1 MYRLY
6 IRVRA
11 KKTVEN
17 CLRTMVSCHYNKR
30 LLVFTRMRLSLVCRD
45 HDQQANHQQQSTTR
59 KQHQL
64 LYIGDVA
71 IQQ

>member
-17 CLRTMVSCHYNKR
+17 CLRTTVSCHYNKR
-30 LLVFTRMRLSLVCRD
+30 LPVFTRMRLSLVCRD